1 MSQPEGE
8 RLDSWKEIATYLGR
22 DLRTVRRWE
31 EKGLPVH
38 RVPGGERR
46 AVFAYRAEINSWLLR
61 TDHECDGDGNAS
73 FPPSDQGNHEP
84 RHLHGKM
91 APSASLPVQNIEAP
105 QPTPSFPITSLQKS
119 SMVLGAALIT
129 CTALILL
136 GLVFFAS
143 RKATQAADPLGSGVP
158 VVPRGIEHWLR
169 ISLVNGQAQAL
180 TGPFQQQV
188 VVDSSKNAQFEA
200 DNLQNVE
207 FFDERGEILKSWLES
222 GNSRFSGSTVYW
234 IQLPDGI
241 PARKVVDI
249 YQGFAAPN
257 QNLFNGSN
265 NGEAPVLSPNYGEND
280 NGSLVFLK
288 YADFAG
294 DSLPLGWYVGTTP
307 GGQGQVQVKNGVFL
321 SHSGRGGGAAF
332 LGSDW
337 IVGDNIA
344 EMSLL
349 SQQTV
354 NGQEMIFVCSASPT
368 RFRWTPVSV
377 GYQNMSGLEIE
388 DNNSG
393 TPSVLATAKPNPTQ
407 SAVIGFQGGTLYAD
421 YQPVARISQRICGG
435 GYLAS
440 SVNTGYLAS
449 FSFDWIRLRTSPPNG
464 VMPTV
469 IFGESK

>member
-31 EKGLPVH
+31 EEKGLPVH

-46 AVFAYRAEINSWLLR
+46 AVFAYRAEIDSWLLR
-61 TDHECDGDGNAS
+61 TDQECGNGHTS
-73 FPPSDQGNHEP
+73 ISSPNSRGNHEP
-84 RHLHGKM
+84 RHLHGEM
-91 APSASLPVQNIEAP
+91 APSPSLPVQNIEAP
-105 QPTPSFPITSLQKS
+105 ESTPSVRTTSLQKS
-119 SMVLGAALIT
+119 AMVLGALVT

-136 GLVFFAS
+136 GMVFFSS
-143 RKATQAADPLGSGVP
+143 RKATQAADPLGSGIP
-158 VVPRGIEHWLR
+158 AVPRGIEHWLR
-169 ISLVNGQAQAL
+169 ISLVNGQAQTL

-207 FFDERGEILKSWLES
+207 FFDERGKILKSWLES
-222 GNSRFSGSTVYW
+222 GNSKFSASTVYW

-249 YQGFAAPN
+249 YQGFAAPS
-257 QNLFNGSN
+257 QNRFNGSN
-265 NGEAPVLSPNYGEND
+265 NGEAPGLSPNYGEND
-280 NGSLVFLK
+280 NGALVFLK
-288 YADFAG
+288 YANFAG
-294 DSLPLGWYVGTTP
+294 DSLPPGWYVDTTP

-321 SHSGRGGGAAF
+321 SHSGRGGGATF

-337 IVGDNIA
+337 TVGDNIA

-354 NGQEMIFVCSASPT
+354 NGQEMVFVCSASPT

-388 DNNSG
+388 DNNAG
-393 TPSVLATAKPNPTQ
+393 TPSVLATAKPNPNQ
-407 SAVIGFQGGTLYAD
+407 SAVIGFQAGTLYAD
-421 YQPVARISQRICGG
+421 YQPVARVSQRICGG

-449 FSFDWIRLRTSPPNG
+449 FSFDWIRLRTPPPNG
-464 VMPTV
+464 VMPT
-469 IFGESK
+469 IILGEFH